1 MPKAAYPPV
10 VVVARDDVE
19 REARPLQAAR
29 GEYVLERVL
38 EPGVVDIG
46 GDPRLVEVVPHRQG

>member
-1 MPKAAYPPV
+1 M

-29 GEYVLERVL
+29 GEDVLERVL
-38 EPGVVDIG
+38 EPGVVD
-46 GDPRLVEVVPHRQG
+46 